1 MSMVETTATIDQSS
15 LIAVQGLAKR
25 FGARTAIEKLS
36 INLPAG
42 QVFGLIGANGGGKTT
57 TLRMLAGLLKPDG
70 GGGTVLGCDVLKDSA
85 RIRERIGYMS
95 QSFSMYP
102 TLTVYENLRF
112 RADIFAVAKPRLVAE
127 QVIETFG
134 LGEFRNVAA
143 GKLSGGWARLL
154 QLAVSLVHRPQL
166 VLLDEPTAGLDAAHR
181 HEVWR
186 HIMNLA
192 RSGAAIVLS
201 THDLA
206 EAERCAQL
214 ALLSQGGVRASGT
227 AQQVIDQA
235 VAIALRVSGEHVFSL
250 AEVLARIPEVL
261 ATYPHGRSLHIVVEP
276 AAVTSVQRVIENH
289 ACRHAQIDLSFEDAA
304 LVLSTRE
311 PRMAS
316 RVAI

>member
-1 MSMVETTATIDQSS
+1 MVEAIAITDQPS
-15 LIAVQGLAKR
+15 LIAVRGLTKR
-25 FGARTAIEKLS
+25 FGARTAIENLS
-36 INLPAG
+36 INLRAG

-57 TLRMLAGLLKPDG
+57 VLRMLAGLLKPDAG
-70 GGGTVLGCDVLKDSA
+70 SGTVLGCDVRKDSA

-112 RADIFAVAKPRLVAE
+112 RAEIFAVATPRLAAE

-134 LGEFRNVAA
+134 LGEFRNAAA

-154 QLAVSLVHRPQL
+154 QLAGSLVHQPQL

-192 RSGAAIVLS
+192 RSGAAVVLS

-214 ALLSQGGVRASGT
+214 ALLSQGAVRASGT

-235 VAIALRVSGEHVFSL
+235 VAIALRVAGDRVLSL
-250 AEVLARIPEVL
+250 AEALSRMPTVIA
-261 ATYPHGRSLHIVVEP
+261 AYPHGHGLHIVVEP
-276 AAVTSVQRVIENH
+276 TAVLSVQRIIEDH
-289 ACRHAQIDLSFEDAA
+289 ACRYAKVELSFEDAA

-311 PRMAS
+311 PRVASGVMA
-316 RVAI
+316 